1 MVLSTYI
8 QALLHNYT
16 RLLTPD
22 YCLRTQKPTMNLHR
36 YVLFFVLSIALLS
49 TSEAVAQQIDSTLV
63 TRYQLADSYLRAG
76 QYDRAITLLQD
87 LYEESPA
94 TYAFFEKLKEAYENV
109 KRYDEAIALVEDRIP
124 RDANLVG
131 LLSEKARLQFLR
143 GDETIAYES
152 WQKAID
158 VAPSQVNTYRIVY
171 QSLSNVRLFEKSV
184 EVLEGARVTLNDQ
197 EQFQVDL
204 AWLYSLVGE
213 YAKSMQEYVGILAKN
228 DRQLSY
234 VRSRLGRFVEQENV
248 LDEGI
253 PVVEE
258 AVRVDP
264 LNRSFRELLGW
275 LYLENRQFS
284 EAFDVYRAIDR
295 LEQEEGNV
303 LFTFAQQA
311 ADAGAYEVSA
321 KAFDEVLDRYPNS
334 PAAPEAQL
342 GLARMHEKHAEDM
355 AERAFDD
362 SGNRI
367 SAPNYE
373 AALDNYRIFLQEYPS
388 HAAYP
393 EVLQHIGRL
402 QQEIFYALGDAE
414 STLKEVIEKFPASMA
429 FQEANFDMGRIAVL
443 RDELP
448 KARLIFSRVEEELR
462 IGELAERARFELALI
477 HFYQGEFDAALTL
490 TQVMNENTSTDIAN
504 DAIELKVLL
513 FENKGPDSLNAPL
526 NLYADASLAARQRL
540 HNKALSTLDS
550 LMLQYGNHPLM
561 DDARF
566 LKATTLREIGR
577 TEEALAAFLE
587 FPLIHPESFFVDR
600 SLFTAAQIYDYEL
613 GKEELAIE
621 TYSRLLNEYSGS
633 LLASQA
639 RERIR
644 ILRGDGI

>member
-1 MVLSTYI
+1 MNVY
-8 QALLHNYT
+8 
-16 RLLTPD
+16 RLF
-22 YCLRTQKPTMNLHR
+22 
-36 YVLFFVLSIALLS
+36 LFFVLSL
-49 TSEAVAQQIDSTLV
+49 AVMPTNQAFAQQIDSTLV

-109 KRYDEAIALVEDRIP
+109 KRYEEAIQLVEDRIP

-131 LLSEKARLQFLR
+131 LLSEKARLQFLM
-143 GDETIAYES
+143 GDEDFAYDS
-152 WQKAID
+152 WRKAVD
-158 VAPSQVNTYRIVY
+158 VAPAQVNTYRIVY
-171 QSLSNVRLFEKSV
+171 QSLSNVRLFDKSV
-184 EVLEGARVTLNDQ
+184 EVLEEARTTLNDP

-204 AWLYSLVGE
+204 AWLYSLIGE

-275 LYLENRQFS
+275 LYLENRQFDK
-284 EAFDVYRAIDR
+284 AFDVYRAIDR

-303 LFTFAQQA
+303 LFNFAQQA
-311 ADAGAYEVSA
+311 ADAGAYGISSQ
-321 KAFDEVLDRYPNS
+321 AFAEVLDRYPNS

-342 GLARMHEKHAEDM
+342 GLSRMHEKHAEDL

-362 SGNRI
+362 AGNRVA
-367 SAPNYE
+367 APNYE
-373 AALDNYRIFLQEYPS
+373 AALENYRIFLQKYPS

-402 QQEIFYALGDAE
+402 QQDIFYALGDAE
-414 STLKEVIEKFPASMA
+414 STLKEVIDRFPASLA

-443 RDELP
+443 RDDLS

-526 NLYADASLAARQRL
+526 NMYAKASLAARQRL
-540 HNKALSTLDS
+540 YPQALSTLDS
-550 LMLQYGNHPLM
+550 LMLQFGNHPLM

-566 LKATTLREIGR
+566 LRSKTLRDIGR
-577 TEEALAAFLE
+577 AEEALNGFLE

-600 SLFTAAQIYDYEL
+600 SLFTAAEMYDYEL
-613 GKEELAIE
+613 GKEDLAIE
-621 TYSRLLNEYSGS
+621 TYSRLLNEYPGS
-633 LLASQA
+633 LLASKA

>member
-1 MVLSTYI
+1 MTPQ
-8 QALLHNYT
+8 QAN
-16 RLLTPD
+16 
-22 YCLRTQKPTMNLHR
+22 
-36 YVLFFVLSIALLS
+36 
-49 TSEAVAQQIDSTLV
+49 AQQIDSTLV

-109 KRYDEAIALVEDRIP
+109 KRYEEAIQLVEERIP

-131 LLSEKARLQFLR
+131 LLSEKARLQFLM
-143 GDETIAYES
+143 GDESLAYET
-152 WQKAID
+152 WQAAID

-204 AWLYSLVGE
+204 AWLYSLIGS
-213 YAKSMQEYVGILAKN
+213 YAKSMQEYVGILSKN

-258 AVRVDP
+258 AVRLDP

-275 LYLENRQFS
+275 LYLENRQFDK
-284 EAFDVYRAIDR
+284 AFDVYRAIDR

-303 LFTFAQQA
+303 LFTFAQQS
-311 ADAGAYEVSA
+311 ADAGAYSISS
-321 KAFDEVLDRYPNS
+321 KAFAEVLDRYPNS

-342 GLARMHEKHAEDM
+342 GLAQMHEKHAEDM

-362 SGNRI
+362 AGNRI

-373 AALDNYRIFLQEYPS
+373 SALENYRIFLQEYPT

-402 QQEIFYALGDAE
+402 QQDVFYALGDAE
-414 STLKEVIEKFPASMA
+414 STLKEVIDKFPASIA

-443 RDELP
+443 RGDLP

-513 FENKGPDSLNAPL
+513 FENKGPDSLNVPL
-526 NLYADASLAARQRL
+526 SMYAKASLAARQRL
-540 HNKALSTLDS
+540 HAQALSTLDS
-550 LMLQYGNHPLM
+550 LMIQFGNHPLM
-561 DDARF
+561 DDVRF
-566 LKATTLREIGR
+566 LKATTLRDIGR
-577 TEEALAAFLE
+577 SEEALAALLE

-600 SLFTAAQIYDYEL
+600 SLFTAAEMYEYEI
-613 GKEELAIE
+613 GNEDLAIE
-621 TYSRLLNEYSGS
+621 TYGRLLNDYPGS
-633 LLASQA
+633 LLASKA

>member
-1 MVLSTYI
+1 MNVYRFFLFLVLGIAASIT
-8 QALLHNYT
+8 HNAY
-16 RLLTPD
+16 
-22 YCLRTQKPTMNLHR
+22 
-36 YVLFFVLSIALLS
+36 S
-49 TSEAVAQQIDSTLV
+49 QQIDSTLV

-76 QYDRAITLLQD
+76 QYERAITLLQD

-94 TYAFFEKLKEAYENV
+94 TYAFFEKLKEAFENV
-109 KRYDEAIALVEDRIP
+109 KRYEEAIQLVEERIP

-131 LLSEKARLQFLR
+131 LLSEKARLQFLM
-143 GDETIAYES
+143 GDENKAYSS
-152 WQKAID
+152 WEEAIG
-158 VAPSQVNTYRIVY
+158 VAPAQVNTYRIVY

-184 EVLEGARVTLNDQ
+184 EVLEEARITLNDQ
-197 EQFQVDL
+197 NQFQVDL

-213 YAKSMQEYVGILAKN
+213 YAKSMQEYVGILSQN

-258 AVRVDP
+258 AVRLDP

-275 LYLENRQFS
+275 LYLENRQFDK
-284 EAFDVYRAIDR
+284 AFDVYRAIDR
-295 LEQEEGNV
+295 LEKEEGNV

-311 ADAGAYEVSA
+311 ADAGAYAISS
-321 KAFDEVLDRYPNS
+321 KAFAEVLDRYPNS

-355 AERAFDD
+355 SERAFDD
-362 SGNRI
+362 TGNRI
-367 SAPNYE
+367 EAPNYE
-373 AALDNYRIFLQEYPS
+373 AALENYRIFLQEYPS

-402 QQEIFYALGDAE
+402 QQEVFYALGDAE
-414 STLKEVIEKFPASMA
+414 STLKEVIEKYPSSVA

-443 RDELP
+443 RGDLS

-513 FENKGPDSLNAPL
+513 FENKGPDSLNVPL
-526 NLYADASLAARQRL
+526 NMYAKASLSARQRL
-540 HNKALSTLDS
+540 HTQALSTLDS
-550 LMLQYGNHPLM
+550 LLMQFGNHPLI

-566 LKATTLREIGR
+566 LKATTLRDIGR

-600 SLFTAAQIYDYEL
+600 SLFTAAEMYEYEM
-613 GKEELAIE
+613 GEEDLAID

-633 LLASQA
+633 LLASKA

>member
-1 MVLSTYI
+1 
-8 QALLHNYT
+8 
-16 RLLTPD
+16 
-22 YCLRTQKPTMNLHR
+22 MNVYKFL
-36 YVLFFVLSIALLS
+36 LFFVLILS
-49 TSEAVAQQIDSTLV
+49 VVPTNQAAAQQIDSTLV

-109 KRYDEAIALVEDRIP
+109 KRYEEAIQLVEDRIP

-131 LLSEKARLQFLR
+131 LLSEKARLQFLM
-143 GDETIAYES
+143 GDETVAYDS
-152 WQKAID
+152 WRKAVD
-158 VAPSQVNTYRIVY
+158 VAPAQVNTYRIVY

-184 EVLEGARVTLNDQ
+184 EVLEEARTTLNDP

-204 AWLYSLVGE
+204 AWLYSLIGE

-258 AVRVDP
+258 AVQVDP
-264 LNRSFRELLGW
+264 LNRSYRELLGW
-275 LYLENRQFS
+275 LYLENRQFDK
-284 EAFDVYRAIDR
+284 AFDVYRAIDR

-303 LFTFAQQA
+303 LFNFAQQA
-311 ADAGAYEVSA
+311 ADAGAYGISS
-321 KAFDEVLDRYPNS
+321 KAFAEVLDRYPNS

-342 GLARMHEKHAEDM
+342 GLSRMHEKHAEDL

-367 SAPNYE
+367 PAPNYE
-373 AALDNYRIFLQEYPS
+373 AALENYRTFLQKYPS

-414 STLKEVIEKFPASMA
+414 STLKEVIDRFPASLA

-443 RDELP
+443 RDDLS

-513 FENKGPDSLNAPL
+513 FENKGPDSLNVPL
-526 NLYADASLAARQRL
+526 NMYAKASLAARQRL
-540 HNKALSTLDS
+540 FPQALSTLDS
-550 LMLQYGNHPLM
+550 LMLQFGNHPLM

-566 LKATTLREIGR
+566 LRAETLRDIGR
-577 TEEALAAFLE
+577 TEEALNGFLE

-600 SLFTAAQIYDYEL
+600 SLFTAAEMYDYEM
-613 GKEELAIE
+613 GNEDLAIE
-621 TYSRLLNEYSGS
+621 IYGRLLNEYPGS
-633 LLASQA
+633 LLASKA